1 MRAHPLAGLIAAA
14 ARLISG
20 VQVRWVDAE
29 PDPRQAVYFA
39 NHSSHLDFVVL
50 WSSLPAEVR
59 ALTRPV
65 AAQDYWDAGLRR
77 ALAVNIFRAVLVA
90 RHAGKGQGHPGSA
103 DPSSGDPNSGD
114 PSFGNP
120 SFGNPSFSNPRL
132 AIERMLEAMGDKES
146 LILFPEGTR
155 GSGEEVAAFKSGL
168 YYLCQ
173 RRPGLRLVP
182 AYLNNLNRILPKGDF
197 LPVPFISQLTFG
209 SAMALAAGE
218 SKPAFLARAREAVC
232 RLKDLS

>member
-1 MRAHPLAGLIAAA
+1 MRAHPLAGMFAGVIAAA

-20 VQVRWVDAE
+20 VQIRWVDSE

-65 AAQDYWDAGLRR
+65 AAQDYWNAGLRR
-77 ALAVNIFRAVLVA
+77 ALAVNVFRAVLVA
-90 RHAGKGQGHPGSA
+90 RHGAKGDRNGASA
-103 DPSSGDPNSGD
+103 DPTSADPNSGGAASD
-114 PSFGNP
+114 
-120 SFGNPSFSNPRL
+120 PRL
-132 AIERMLEAMGDKES
+132 AIGHMLEAMGDTES

-155 GSGEEVAAFKSGL
+155 GTGEEVAAFKSGL

-173 RRPGLRLVP
+173 QRPGLRLVP
-182 AYLNNLNRILPKGDF
+182 AYLNNLNRILPKGEF
-197 LPVPFISQLTFG
+197 LPVPFISKLTFG
-209 SAMALAAGE
+209 PAMALDAGE
-218 SKPAFLARAREAVC
+218 SKRAFLARAREAVC
-232 RLKDLS
+232 GLRTM